1 MSVDQWTREGNYRFY
16 FEEAYD
22 RTTKEIFDLPIAA
35 EKYGNGNAAASK
47 GKGKGN
53 EHFNLNGSLRYL
65 SQLIRKSVKS
75 ARAMNTSF
83 NTIDHNF
90 NIQAKVPE
98 ELQLRKRSWMM
109 VSFQQ

>member
-53 EHFNLNGSLRYL
+53 EHFNL
-65 SQLIRKSVKS
+65 SQVIRKSVKS
-75 ARAMNTSF
+75 PRAMNTSF

-109 VSFQQ
+109 ASFQQ